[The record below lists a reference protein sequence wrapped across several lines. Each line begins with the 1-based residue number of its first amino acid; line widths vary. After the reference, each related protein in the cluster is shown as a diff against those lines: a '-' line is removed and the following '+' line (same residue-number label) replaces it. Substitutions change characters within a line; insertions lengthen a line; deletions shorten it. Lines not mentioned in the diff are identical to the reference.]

1 MQSLIIAALI
11 FALLI
16 AIFAS
21 QNAELVEIEFIFWQT
36 ETPLVVVALIA
47 AILGALIIGLP
58 GWVKQFR
65 QSYLVRSLRQK
76 ISRLEKEKE
85 DLAFLIDHSRPA
97 NRLSEEEMEEGEG
110 NYNDRID

>member
-1 MQSLIIAALI
+1 LQTLIIAALI

-36 ETPLVVVALIA
+36 ETPLVVVVLAA

-58 GWVKQFR
+58 GWIKQFR
-65 QSYLVRSLRQK
+65 QTYVVRALRQK

-97 NRLSEEEMEEGEG
+97 NGFSDEELEEGEE
-110 NYNDRID
+110 NHNDRLN

>member
-1 MQSLIIAALI
+1 MQTLIIAGLI

-21 QNAELVEIEFIFWQT
+21 QNAEPVEIEFLFW
-36 ETPLVVVALIA
+36 ETNPPLVVVVLVA

-65 QSYLVRSLRQK
+65 QTYIVRNLKQK
-76 ISRLEKEKE
+76 INRLEQDKEE
-85 DLAFLIDHSRPA
+85 LSVLIDHSRPE
-97 NRLSEEEMEEGEG
+97 NRLSQDWEEEGEETP
-110 NYNDRID
+110 NDRST